1 MNEDKSSNLGISWTC
16 LEQKLK
22 VHMELIKYKIT
33 LYIGSYSIGLLS
45 GMTLQKYTF
54 GQRW

>member
-1 MNEDKSSNLGISWTC
+1 
-16 LEQKLK
+16 
-22 VHMELIKYKIT
+22 MELIKYKIT

-54 GQRW
+54 GQR